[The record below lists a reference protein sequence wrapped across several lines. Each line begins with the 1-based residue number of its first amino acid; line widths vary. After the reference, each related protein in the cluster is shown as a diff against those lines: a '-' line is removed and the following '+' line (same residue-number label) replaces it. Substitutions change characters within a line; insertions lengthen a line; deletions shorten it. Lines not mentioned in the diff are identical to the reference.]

1 MHLCYWG
8 VGISWSS
15 HMVLHIPESGRI
27 QDESI
32 YSEFNRNELDKKYP
46 GYMDDSVL
54 EHSNY
59 IKVI

>member
-1 MHLCYWG
+1 
-8 VGISWSS
+8 
-15 HMVLHIPESGRI
+15 MVLHIPESGRI

-32 YSEFNRNELDKKYP
+32 YSEFNHNEFYKKAP
-46 GYMDDSVL
+46 GYVDDSVL

>member
-1 MHLCYWG
+1 
-8 VGISWSS
+8 
-15 HMVLHIPESGRI
+15 MVLHIPESGRI

-32 YSEFNRNELDKKYP
+32 YSEFNHNELYKKAP
-46 GYMDDSVL
+46 GYVDDSVL